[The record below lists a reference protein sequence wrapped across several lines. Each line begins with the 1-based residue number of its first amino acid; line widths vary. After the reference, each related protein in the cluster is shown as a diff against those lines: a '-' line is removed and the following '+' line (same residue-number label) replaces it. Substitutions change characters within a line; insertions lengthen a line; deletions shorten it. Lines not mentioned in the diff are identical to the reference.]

1 MPKTFPTFAL
11 AAIMAAASAGA
22 ALAQAG
28 DTSGA
33 MSAEMQSQ
41 TSTPAAS
48 VGKVKPVR
56 RIGKKPPSTDMN
68 TTGSGPSSEPTGPY
82 TTTDGSSGSSD
93 ISGSTGATITQPAA
107 PAPPGVAP
115 PGGAPDTGGGEA
127 PNVDGGPH

>member
-1 MPKTFPTFAL
+1 MPNTLATLAL
-11 AAIMAAASAGA
+11 TAVAAA
-22 ALAQAG
+22 ALIGPAQAQSG

-33 MSAEMQSQ
+33 MSAEMQSK
-41 TSTPAAS
+41 TSARAAS
-48 VGKVKPVR
+48 VRKVTPVR
-56 RIGKKPPSTDMN
+56 RSAKQPPSTDMN
-68 TTGSGPSSEPTGPY
+68 TNGTGPSAAPTGPY

-93 ISGSTGATITQPAA
+93 ITGATGATITQPAA